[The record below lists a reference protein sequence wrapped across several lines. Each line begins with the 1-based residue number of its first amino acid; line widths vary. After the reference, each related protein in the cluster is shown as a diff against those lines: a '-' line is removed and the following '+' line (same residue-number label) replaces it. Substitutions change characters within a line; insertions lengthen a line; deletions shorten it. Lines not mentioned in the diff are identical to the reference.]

1 MQIVK
6 PSMPKPARGKND
18 QNPTFAAGF
27 SLIELMVAIAI
38 IGILAVVALPAY
50 QSYVKRTEFAQ
61 VMEDFDALRVAMEVC
76 WELEGD
82 LRRCDT
88 NHPEVAAAI
97 KGLPGVDVLIYTGSS
112 PYTTQVRLYS
122 TTVDLSDG
130 SDAGIQYGA
139 SAIKGGALVWSVTEN
154 ASSCLKEGICTV

>member
-1 MQIVK
+1 MQK
-6 PSMPKPARGKND
+6 LRTSLLRSAG
-18 QNPTFAAGF
+18 GF

-50 QSYVKRTEFAQ
+50 QSYVKRAEFAQ
-61 VMEDFDALRVAMEVC
+61 VIEDWDALKVAFELC

-82 LRRCDT
+82 LRKCT
-88 NHPEVAAAI
+88 ESNGQIASAI
-97 KGLPGVDVLIYTGSS
+97 KGLPGVYVRVYSGSS

-122 TTVDLSDG
+122 TTVNLADG

-139 SAIKGGALVWSVTEN
+139 AAIKGGRLAWGITED
-154 ASSCLKEGICTV
+154 SSSRLSEAICSL

>member
-1 MQIVK
+1 MQILK
-6 PSMPKPARGKND
+6 PSMPEPSGGARE
-18 QNPTFAAGF
+18 QIPTSAAGF

-61 VMEDFDALRVAMEVC
+61 VIEDFEALRVAMELC

-88 NHPEVAAAI
+88 SHPEVASAI
-97 KGLPGVDVLIYTGSS
+97 RGLPGVDVRIYTGSS
-112 PYTTQVRLYS
+112 AYSTQVRLYS

-139 SAIKGGALVWSVTEN
+139 AAVKGGALVWSVTEN
-154 ASSCLKEGICTV
+154 SSSCLKEGICTV

>member
-1 MQIVK
+1 MLFGLYGDSPMQK
-6 PSMPKPARGKND
+6 LRTSLLRSAG
-18 QNPTFAAGF
+18 GF

-50 QSYVKRTEFAQ
+50 QSYVKRAEFAQ
-61 VMEDFDALRVAMEVC
+61 VIEDWDALKVAFELC

-82 LRRCDT
+82 LRKCT
-88 NHPEVAAAI
+88 ESNGQIASAI
-97 KGLPGVDVLIYTGSS
+97 KGLPGVYVRIYPNSGS

-122 TTVDLSDG
+122 TTVNVADG

-139 SAIKGGALVWSVTEN
+139 AAIKGGRLAWGITEDS
-154 ASSCLKEGICTV
+154 SSCLSEAICSL

>member
-1 MQIVK
+1 MQK
-6 PSMPKPARGKND
+6 LRTSLLRSAG
-18 QNPTFAAGF
+18 GF

-50 QSYVKRTEFAQ
+50 QSYVKRSEFAQ
-61 VMEDFDALRVAMEVC
+61 VIEDWDALKVAFELC

-82 LRRCDT
+82 LRKCT
-88 NHPEVAAAI
+88 ESNGQIASAI
-97 KGLPGVDVLIYTGSS
+97 KGLPGVYVRVYSGSS

-122 TTVDLSDG
+122 TTVNLADG

-139 SAIKGGALVWSVTEN
+139 AAIKGGRLAWGITEDS
-154 ASSCLKEGICTV
+154 SSCLSEAICSL